1 MKVQKVS
8 FALIGMLL
16 LVGKLPAQQVRTR
29 YDHSANFAQY
39 KSYSWKQANIQDP
52 NLDRIKSPI
61 DTALAAKGWTQVA
74 SGGDVSIMAIEI
86 TSMQD
91 MHVSYE
97 GITGGSGW
105 MPGTGKAGNT
115 DTYTVG
121 MLVVELFDAKMKQ
134 PLWRGSVS
142 DTFSNDPSKNM
153 KNLDKGV
160 QKMFENFP
168 PRPSKK

>member
-1 MKVQKVS
+1 
-8 FALIGMLL
+8 
-16 LVGKLPAQQVRTR
+16 
-29 YDHSANFAQY
+29 
-39 KSYSWKQANIQDP
+39 
-52 NLDRIKSPI
+52 
-61 DTALAAKGWTQVA
+61 
-74 SGGDVSIMAIEI
+74 
-86 TSMQD
+86 
-91 MHVSYE
+91 
-97 GITGGSGW
+97 
-105 MPGTGKAGNT
+105 
-115 DTYTVG
+115 